1 NGIRGFMPLS
11 QMDIYRVENP
21 DQFLNQRLLCMVTEV
36 NKDQRNLV
44 LSRRALLERQ
54 RDEERDKLWQ
64 EIAEGQVRSGVVRS
78 VKDFGAFLDLGGL
91 DGLLHISEMSWTRV
105 PDAASIVK
113 PGQTLKVMIL
123 KIDRDK
129 RKISLGLKQLL
140 PSPWESVPDKY
151 IIGNVV
157 SGKVTR
163 IMDFGAFVELEA
175 GVEGL
180 IHISELSPQR
190 VRRVADVVQAGQ
202 EVQVKVMSVDP
213 AQHRIGLSLKAA
225 LPAQAEE
232 VAEEEEEPIE
242 EKPERPRTTPL
253 RGGIGDE

>member
-1 NGIRGFMPLS
+1 LALTQFPDGPPAVGSEVEFAIEGYDHANGLLRLTRQGAAQHADWSSVAVGMTVEGRVTATNKGGLSVEVNGIRGFMPLS

-21 DQFLNQRLLCMVTEV
+21 EQFLNQRLLCMVTEV

-105 PDAASIVK
+105 ADAASIVK

-123 KIDRDK
+123 KIDRDR

-140 PSPWESVPDKY
+140 PSPWDSVPDKY
-151 IIGNVV
+151 IIGQVV
-157 SGKVTR
+157 AGKVTR
-163 IMDFGAFVELEA
+163 V
-175 GVEGL
+175 
-180 IHISELSPQR
+180 
-190 VRRVADVVQAGQ
+190 
-202 EVQVKVMSVDP
+202 
-213 AQHRIGLSLKAA
+213 
-225 LPAQAEE
+225 
-232 VAEEEEEPIE
+232 
-242 EKPERPRTTPL
+242 T
-253 RGGIGDE
+253 